1 MAQTYV
7 YLLGFPRGSEF
18 PGTSGCRTLTP
29 TICILFFL
37 FISGLALSFPKP
49 RKLFSKKSPRFVL
62 AKHIHHLRR
71 GGSRQPFAVGVP
83 AIALD
88 LRKRLVPGDRR
99 DFVRRASGFR
109 QTPRRALAQPM
120 QR

>member
-1 MAQTYV
+1 LHFV
-7 YLLGFPRGSEF
+7 LL
-18 PGTSGCRTLTP
+18 
-29 TICILFFL
+29 IYQQ
-37 FISGLALSFPKP
+37 LALSFLKP
-49 RKLFSKKSPRFVL
+49 RKLFSKKLPRFVL

-71 GGSRQPFAVGVP
+71 GGSRQPFAVGVR

-99 DFVRRASGFR
+99 DFMRRASGLR
-109 QTPRRALAQPM
+109 QTPRRALTQPM